1 MPQFTSVPP
10 TDPRGHSL
18 ELKRCPP
25 GAPLTG
31 IITCDNVVGCP
42 THFWGGRTVP
52 HEEEECE
59 PCLAGIG
66 WLWHGY
72 VSAYTTQLKLHF
84 LFEMTARCVEP
95 LTEYREANPTLRG
108 CSIIAQ
114 RPSGKPN
121 GRVYLRT
128 KTIDIATLYLPS
140 APDLTKVL
148 AMIWNLPAPDIQ
160 VQGRMKDLPALHVNS
175 NGTRRKSGDTPL
187 PARPK
192 PL

>member
-1 MPQFTSVPP
+1 MPQFSTEPP

-25 GAPLTG
+25 GATLTG
-31 IITCDNVVGCP
+31 VITCHDVCGCP
-42 THFWGGRTVP
+42 THFYGGRTVP
-52 HEEEECE
+52 CEQGECE
-59 PCLAGIG
+59 PCLAGIA

-72 VSAYTTQLKLHF
+72 VSVYQSQLKHHF

-95 LTEYREANPTLRG
+95 LTEYRKANTTLRG

-121 GRVYLRT
+121 GRVHLRT
-128 KTIDIATLYLPS
+128 KTIDLAGHYLPP

-148 AMIWNLPAPDIQ
+148 SLIWSLPAPAVTIQ
-160 VQGRMKDLPALHVNS
+160 GKCKNLPRVQVDHGGNGEETLAQAVDHV
-175 NGTRRKSGDTPL
+175 
-187 PARPK
+187 
-192 PL
+192 